1 MQIKKYSIQ
10 INFIAFQAGWFACVL
25 GAANN
30 LVLLGPLLVIFIVP
44 LQVYF
49 LTKNYK
55 AETLFVIICGTAGF
69 LLETAMIAGNVYI
82 ATDRNWGLLC
92 PPWMAALWFNFAP
105 LISIS
110 LHWLKGRYLLAAL
123 LGGIF
128 GPIAYW
134 GGEKLGA
141 LTVTDTFV
149 QGYFPLVILW
159 TISLPGLVFLHK
171 KLTIKLV

>member
-1 MQIKKYSIQ
+1 MSIKTYSTP
-10 INFIAFQAGWFACVL
+10 INFVAFQAGWFACVL

-30 LVLLGPLLVIFIVP
+30 LGWLGPLLVIFTVP
-44 LQVYF
+44 LQIYF
-49 LTKNYK
+49 LTEKYK
-55 AETLFVIICGTAGF
+55 AETLFVIMCGTVGF

-82 ATDRNWGLLC
+82 AIDRHWGLIC

-110 LHWLKGRYLLAAL
+110 LLWLKGRYLLAAI
-123 LGGIF
+123 LGGIL

-141 LTVTDTFV
+141 LTVADTFL
-149 QGYFPLVILW
+149 QGYFPLAILW
-159 TISLPGLVFLHK
+159 AITLPGLVYFHK
-171 KLTIKLV
+171 KLTIKLR